1 MFPESLAISDPDSS
15 FLDGLKEFKNTFS
28 TGEVMI
34 GGSKKGG
41 SNPYI
46 LAGLA
51 VLGGFI
57 LARVIS

>member
-1 MFPESLAISDPDSS
+1 MLPQSLSISDPDSS
-15 FLDGLKEFKNTFS
+15 FLDGLKEFRNTFS
-28 TGEVMI
+28 TGDVMI

-51 VLGGFI
+51 VLGGFL
-57 LARVIS
+57 LARVIL